1 MCLWPT
7 QGLSVLWWTVENHW
21 NVLMLLYVCSS
32 SCARRRW
39 YSVADRYNCRRK
51 STSAVLSNLSA
62 SSRDWYSSGYG
73 LDGDIFPWKKQERNK
88 RQNMKWITARRA
100 CRWLKWR
107 FRNKKNEL
115 KRRQKS
121 SSTSEQI
128 NSTISRVP
136 RFTFRMIRDAFVIFA
151 CRNKQKLYT

>member
-1 MCLWPT
+1 
-7 QGLSVLWWTVENHW
+7 
-21 NVLMLLYVCSS
+21 
-32 SCARRRW
+32 
-39 YSVADRYNCRRK
+39 
-51 STSAVLSNLSA
+51 
-62 SSRDWYSSGYG
+62 
-73 LDGDIFPWKKQERNK
+73 
-88 RQNMKWITARRA
+88 MKWITARRA

-128 NSTISRVP
+128 NPTISRVP